1 VEASGLLKKMYQL
14 ETGVLIV
21 IWSTIM
27 ERFNKVNN
35 MLQAVQIDLT
45 VVNELFSSLSIFVQ
59 EVRSNFDH
67 FEKEAMTLVGTD
79 KYSAD
84 QKRKRAR
91 KRQHDELPST
101 EVTDFTGREKMI
113 SEVNVIMDRLLA
125 ELERRRQAYAL
136 LLSRFGFL
144 VRLPEMDSAAITLHA
159 QELLKIYPNDA
170 DNYFSSECLHF
181 KSFVPT
187 SIEIGFGETRKPN
200 HLDLLLVIR
209 SKKLEST
216 FPNIDVI
223 LRMFLSAAATNCSGE
238 RSFSTLKR
246 VKSCLRSSSGQ
257 KRLSA
262 IAVLQIENVLLKE
275 INVEGVIDQFADL
288 KSRRKISK

>member
-1 VEASGLLKKMYQL
+1 
-14 ETGVLIV
+14 
-21 IWSTIM
+21 M

-45 VVNELFSSLSIFVQ
+45 VVNELFSSLSIFDQ

-136 LLSRFGFL
+136 LLSRFGF
-144 VRLPEMDSAAITLHA
+144 P
-159 QELLKIYPNDA
+159 KW
-170 DNYFSSECLHF
+170 
-181 KSFVPT
+181 
-187 SIEIGFGETRKPN
+187 
-200 HLDLLLVIR
+200 
-209 SKKLEST
+209 
-216 FPNIDVI
+216 I
-223 LRMFLSAAATNCSGE
+223 L
-238 RSFSTLKR
+238 
-246 VKSCLRSSSGQ
+246 LRSHFTP
-257 KRLSA
+257 K
-262 IAVLQIENVLLKE
+262 N
-275 INVEGVIDQFADL
+275 F
-288 KSRRKISK
+288 